1 MESKKMRSSN
11 MELLRIFAM
20 LMIIAYHIVLHAV
33 RPELTDT
40 ALMERFNNG
49 LFNNP
54 VFYKKLLLLDFIMP
68 LGITSNALFI
78 LISGYF
84 MINRGKNIDL
94 GKTAKKL
101 LSHLAFAAVV
111 LVIASNVYFRF
122 SKGSPIIMLV
132 INEFNTITWFVGY
145 YFLVIIFA
153 ALFLNNYLIKA
164 DRNKYK
170 IFLFTLFA
178 VVQFAWSGS
187 VIDNFAGGLR
197 TLCIGVFLY
206 ALGGYIQIYNPF
218 EKVRIPIIFAVIAGV
233 YFLIF
238 LSSYNNTQTNIQ
250 NYILSETENDF
261 IQSVTEYYNHNAVP
275 IVLAVS
281 IFEIFRRIRIKNS
294 KVINY
299 FGGATF
305 MIYLIH
311 DNNFVRS
318 VWKTQDW
325 ITLLYYSP
333 IRFVIKIIYYTLIV
347 FLIGVLAYITYN
359 FTIKI
364 YKHSKKLIFKE
375 VRQCP
380 TEQ

>member
-33 RPELTDT
+33 RPELTDLS
-40 ALMERFNNG
+40 LMEQFNNG

-68 LGITSNALFI
+68 WGTTANALFI

-84 MINRGKNIDL
+84 MINKGNNIDL

-101 LSHLAFAAVV
+101 LSHLAFVTVV
-111 LVIASNVYFRF
+111 LVIASNVYFQF
-122 SKGSPIIMLV
+122 NKGSSIKMLV

-164 DRNKYK
+164 DRNKYRA
-170 IFLFTLFA
+170 FLLTVFA

-187 VIDNFAGGLR
+187 LVDGLAGGLR
-197 TLCIGVFLY
+197 TVGTGIFLY
-206 ALGGYIQIYNPF
+206 ALGAYIQIYNPF
-218 EKVRIPIIFAVIAGV
+218 KKVRTPIIFTVIAGV
-233 YFLIF
+233 YFLVF

-250 NYILSETENDF
+250 NYILSESEDVF
-261 IQSVTEYYNHNAVP
+261 IQSVAEYANHNVVP

-294 KVINY
+294 RVINY

-311 DNNFVRS
+311 ENNFIRS
-318 VWKTQDW
+318 VWRTRDW

-333 IRFVIKIIYYTLIV
+333 VRFVIKIIYYTLIV
-347 FLIGVLAYITYN
+347 FLIGILAYITYKCI
-359 FTIKI
+359 IKI
-364 YKHSKKLIFKE
+364 FKKSKKLIFKE

>member
-20 LMIIAYHIVLHAV
+20 LMIIAFHIVYHTV
-33 RPELTDT
+33 RPELTDIS
-40 ALMERFNNG
+40 LMERFNNG

-54 VFYKKLLLLDFIMP
+54 VFYKKLLLLDFVMP
-68 LGITSNALFI
+68 LGIVANALFI

-84 MINRGKNIDL
+84 MINKGNNIDL

-101 LSHLAFAAVV
+101 LSHLAFATVV
-111 LVIASNVYFRF
+111 LVIASNVYFQF
-122 SKGSPIIMLV
+122 NKGLSIKMLV

-153 ALFLNNYLIKA
+153 ALFLNNYLLKA
-164 DRNKYK
+164 DRNKYR
-170 IFLFTLFA
+170 IFLFTVFA

-187 VIDNFAGGLR
+187 LADGLTGGLR
-197 TLCIGVFLY
+197 TVGTGIFLY

-218 EKVRIPIIFAVIAGV
+218 KKVRTPIIFAVIAGV

-250 NYILSETENDF
+250 NYILSKAENDF
-261 IQSVTEYYNHNAVP
+261 IQSVMEYFNYQAVP

-294 KVINY
+294 RVINY
-299 FGGATF
+299 IGGATF

-333 IRFVIKIIYYTLIV
+333 VRFVIKIIFYTLIV
-347 FLIGVLAYITYN
+347 FLIGVLAYIIYN
-359 FTIKI
+359 FIIKI
-364 YKHSKKLIFKE
+364 YRHSKRFIFKE

>member
-20 LMIIAYHIVLHAV
+20 LMIIAFHIVYHAV
-33 RPELTDT
+33 RPELTDIT
-40 ALMERFNNG
+40 LTEQFNNG

-54 VFYKKLLLLDFIMP
+54 VFYKKLLLLDFVMP
-68 LGITSNALFI
+68 LGIVANALFI

-84 MINRGKNIDL
+84 MINKGNNIDL

-101 LSHLAFAAVV
+101 LSHLAFATVV
-111 LVIASNVYFRF
+111 LVIASNVYFQF
-122 SKGSPIIMLV
+122 NKGLSIKMLV

-153 ALFLNNYLIKA
+153 ALFLNNYLLKA
-164 DRNKYK
+164 DRNKYR
-170 IFLFTLFA
+170 IFLFTVFA

-187 VIDNFAGGLR
+187 LADGLTGGLR
-197 TLCIGVFLY
+197 TVGTGIFLY

-218 EKVRIPIIFAVIAGV
+218 KKVRTPIIFAVIAGV

-250 NYILSETENDF
+250 NYILSKAENDF
-261 IQSVTEYYNHNAVP
+261 IQSVMEYFNYQAVP

-294 KVINY
+294 RVINY
-299 FGGATF
+299 IGGATF

-333 IRFVIKIIYYTLIV
+333 VRFVIKIIFYTLIV
-347 FLIGVLAYITYN
+347 FLIGVLAYIIYN
-359 FTIKI
+359 FIIKI
-364 YKHSKKLIFKE
+364 YRHSKRFIFKE